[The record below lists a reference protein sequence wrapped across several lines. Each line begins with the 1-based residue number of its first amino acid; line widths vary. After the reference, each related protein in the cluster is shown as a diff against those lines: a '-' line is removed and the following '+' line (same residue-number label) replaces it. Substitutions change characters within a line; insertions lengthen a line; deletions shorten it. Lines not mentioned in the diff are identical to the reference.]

1 MPEFGPSDTWLALL
15 YASDRLDTTDEA
27 EFERRL
33 GEDQGLRESLC
44 QAVEMMYNLEGL
56 PALAP
61 SSAYRVQVRQ
71 RLRPRRSWWD
81 PLTLRQTYRG
91 HPLFWSGAGA
101 TAALLAVLA
110 LMPHR
115 IPPEHQPPTPV
126 AESSGNAPAEDP
138 FADLDTTATSEMA
151 ETFAS
156 LPGSDHL
163 LRACEE
169 ESRRRDR
176 RLPHG
181 EHVFHLPEIHRMRH

>member
-1 MPEFGPSDTWLALL
+1 MPEIGPSDTRLALL
-15 YASDRLDTTDEA
+15 YASDRLDTKDEA

-33 GEDQGLRESLC
+33 GEDQELRESLC

-71 RLRPRRSWWD
+71 RLRPHRSWWV
-81 PLTLRQTYRG
+81 PLTFRQIYRG
-91 HPLFWSGAGA
+91 HPLFWSGLGA

-110 LMPHR
+110 FVPHR
-115 IPPEHQPPTPV
+115 ISPDRQAPTPLV
-126 AESSGNAPAEDP
+126 ESSRSAPAEDP
-138 FADLDTTATSEMA
+138 FEDLNITATSEMA

-181 EHVFHLPEIHRMRH
+181 EHVFHLLEIHSVRH